1 MSDSA
6 SASAI
11 VWQFP
16 SSLVERLPLAV
27 QSQQSTKARTP
38 HFFREANATR
48 RDLDNHPPRHISRPS
63 PPPPNPPA
71 RQKKYAQTPF
81 SRPQPAIMA
90 SPADAEAAVA
100 VAVALA
106 NGIPNTVNGLADAEH
121 ADASSQSQS
130 QLQSQSHP
138 DASQV
143 SGPSTKRKRED
154 SDDGFEP
161 IQDANQPKLVFSD
174 DQQLRDE
181 KDLIRNYFQVLQRY
195 AKIIIIVT
203 TSIPCLLFHYL
214 LSTCTSLLPSILF
227 TAQAEISFLSFE
239 SAAGPL
245 FIPDKLNV
253 CLALPTLHQQS
264 SCHSTQLCSI
274 LLTSLPVSTPLRP
287 SSSDRCQNRQPPMN
301 RNPRN
306 KSPTTVPNPSAS
318 RTRSTRT
325 LTGYST
331 S

>member
-1 MSDSA
+1 
-6 SASAI
+6 
-11 VWQFP
+11 
-16 SSLVERLPLAV
+16 
-27 QSQQSTKARTP
+27 
-38 HFFREANATR
+38 
-48 RDLDNHPPRHISRPS
+48 
-63 PPPPNPPA
+63 
-71 RQKKYAQTPF
+71 
-81 SRPQPAIMA
+81 MA

-100 VAVALA
+100 VAVAQA

-130 QLQSQSHP
+130 QLQSQSHS

-161 IQDANQPKLVFSD
+161 AQDANQPKLLFSD

-181 KDLIRNYFQVLQRY
+181 KDLILNYFQVLQRY
-195 AKIIIIVT
+195 AKTIIVT
-203 TSIPCLLFHYL
+203 TSMSSLLFLYL
-214 LSTCTSLLPSILF
+214 LSTCTSLLLSILF
-227 TAQAEISFLSFE
+227 TAQAEISFLSFK
-239 SAAGPL
+239 SAAAAGPF
-245 FIPDKLNV
+245 FIFDNLHI
-253 CLALPTLHQQS
+253 CLTLPTLHQQP
-264 SCHSTQLCSI
+264 SCHSTQLCSV
-274 LLTSLPVSTPLRP
+274 LLTSLPVSTPRRP

-318 RTRSTRT
+318 RTRSIRT

-331 S
+331 SSFWI